1 MHIYTHKHSHRHV
14 CLWGEIIGRI
24 YSRGLNSVVH
34 GPSQHFI
41 IERFCNIKIKL
52 SSSSVKSEAVSSL
65 DPFFPG
71 QLSAGA
77 EEMLF
82 IKGVWVLGLPQ
93 APT

>member
-1 MHIYTHKHSHRHV
+1 M
-14 CLWGEIIGRI
+14 
-24 YSRGLNSVVH
+24 VH

-82 IKGVWVLGLPQ
+82 IKRSVGARLATGPHLACSPHLQSLLGPQ
-93 APT
+93 G